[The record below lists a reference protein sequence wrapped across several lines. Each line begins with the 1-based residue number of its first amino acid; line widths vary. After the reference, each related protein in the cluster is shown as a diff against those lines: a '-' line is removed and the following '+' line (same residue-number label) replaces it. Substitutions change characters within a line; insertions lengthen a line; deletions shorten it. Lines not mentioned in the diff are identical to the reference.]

1 MRQFLVI
8 FGILALLGGFPAVAE
23 IVSTEE
29 AAGEMVLGRAD
40 APVTVI
46 EFSSMTCPHCA
57 TFHNQTLP
65 TIKKEYID
73 TGKVRLV
80 SRDFPLD
87 GLALA
92 ATMVARCSGPSRY
105 FGLIQVM
112 FRTQDRWARSSN
124 PRADL
129 ISMAR
134 FAGMSEKDVDTCLN
148 NEDLL
153 NSIQAGVRQGREE
166 FKIDSTPIFFID
178 GKKVSG
184 AMPIEDFRKV
194 LDAAVSKK
202 Q

>member
-8 FGILALLGGFPAVAE
+8 FGFLALFVGTPANAG

-29 AAGEMVLGRAD
+29 AAGEMVLGKAD
-40 APVTVI
+40 APVTLI

-57 TFHNQTLP
+57 AFHNQTLP

-92 ATMVARCSGPSRY
+92 ASMVARCSGPSRY

-124 PRADL
+124 PRGDL

-134 FAGMSEKDVDTCLN
+134 FAGMSEKDVDTCLKD
-148 NEDLL
+148 EALL
-153 NSIQAGVRQGREE
+153 KSIQAGARQGREE
-166 FKIDSTPIFFID
+166 FEVDSTPTFFID
-178 GKKVSG
+178 GERT
-184 AMPIEDFRKV
+184 P
-194 LDAAVSKK
+194 
-202 Q
+202 

>member
-1 MRQFLVI
+1 LRQLLVI
-8 FGILALLGGFPAVAE
+8 FGFIALFAGIPANAE

-29 AAGEMVLGRAD
+29 ASQEMVLGKAD

-57 TFHNQTLP
+57 AFHNQTLP

-92 ATMVARCSGPSRY
+92 ASMVARCAGPSRY

-112 FRTQDRWARSSN
+112 FRTQERWAQSSN
-124 PRADL
+124 PRGDL
-129 ISMAR
+129 VSMAR
-134 FAGMSEKDVDTCLN
+134 FAGMSEKDVDACLN
-148 NEDLL
+148 NEALL
-153 NSIQAGVRQGREE
+153 KSIQAGARQGREE
-166 FKIDSTPIFFID
+166 FEVESTPTFFVD
-178 GKKVSG
+178 GEKVSG

-194 LDAAVSKK
+194 LDAAVAKK